1 LAARIVVWLFT
12 AMFAGLTALALYA
25 GSAPDAAALPESN
38 PNVAYAQAVPPATPW
53 SPAVDALAD
62 ERAATPADPATT
74 AVRAG
79 TAPTPTPTPTRTLPP
94 LPATPRPRVLRPVPQ
109 EAAPVTRTGP
119 VSGSIG
125 PRRGRRS
132 PDQPP
137 AVIVLDPGHGRGDP
151 GAVHRT
157 ASGTVD
163 LMEEEVNRAVA
174 AHLKED
180 LERMGYQVYLTRQG
194 VGAAAPRPLAHAF
207 IVADQ
212 IARVRLAMSVE
223 ADLFVSIHANGS
235 PLASHEG
242 TEVWYCG
249 QSPHGRQNAALAAL
263 LLQGMINGYRTYGYE
278 PANRG
283 LHEDAE
289 TRTDGVWCPIIVTRE
304 APAPSALVELL
315 FMTNDADARVLAD
328 DRARRD
334 VAMGLAR
341 AIDQY
346 LADHPPSR

>member
-1 LAARIVVWLFT
+1 MAARIVVWLFT
-12 AMFAGLTALALYA
+12 AMFAGLTVLALYA
-25 GSAPDAAALPESN
+25 GSVPDAAALPEPN
-38 PNVAYAQAVPPATPW
+38 PNVAYAQAAPPATPW
-53 SPAVDALAD
+53 SPAAEASA
-62 ERAATPADPATT
+62 EESAATPADPATT
-74 AVRAG
+74 AVRAA
-79 TAPTPTPTPTRTLPP
+79 TAPTLTPTPARTLAPV
-94 LPATPRPRVLRPVPQ
+94 PATPRPTVLRPIPQ
-109 EAAPVTRTGP
+109 EAAPVTRTGA
-119 VSGSIG
+119 VSGSVG
-125 PRRGRRS
+125 PRRGKRS
-132 PDQPP
+132 PARPP

-163 LMEEEVNRAVA
+163 LVEEEVNRAVA

-194 VGAAAPRPLAHAF
+194 AGMAAPRPLAHAF

-212 IARVRLAMSVE
+212 FARVRLAMSVE
-223 ADLFVSIHANGS
+223 ADLVVSIHANGS

-249 QSPHGRQNAALAAL
+249 RSPRGRENAALAAL

-289 TRTDGVWCPIIVTRE
+289 MRTEGVWCPIIVTRE

-315 FMTNDADARVLAD
+315 FMTNDRDARVLAD